1 MTCAKEGGKLWLSP
15 SCSPHTQ
22 RLSLSLTHTHTTPP
36 PMSLTCMLHSLDRHT
51 VGNQNIITLSH
62 TAANSGV
69 ATIQNSRAAL
79 TLNFH
84 MKVGATKY
92 RPAGRNW
99 PAGREFETPGL
110 DGGFLYPK
118 MSPLYIN
125 TLYLHQEWVLSVE
138 ATMFFT
144 VAQTGQTKHLLSFYD
159 NWRLPQ
165 VLFHVWKRRVRGVQ
179 LQHETSPLDVTTFH
193 TLTL

>member
-1 MTCAKEGGKLWLSP
+1 MCVPGPVLVVPALSYV
-15 SCSPHTQ
+15 
-22 RLSLSLTHTHTTPP
+22 LSVPAPCDLQMKHWIHHDLRERGRKTMIFTLLLSAFPKPLFSLSALSLTHTHTHTTPHTTPP

-99 PAGREFETPGL
+99 PAGREFETPALRCLG
-110 DGGFLYPK
+110 P
-118 MSPLYIN
+118 SII
-125 TLYLHQEWVLSVE
+125 TSVLSEFNKRKLRVI
-138 ATMFFT
+138 
-144 VAQTGQTKHLLSFYD
+144 
-159 NWRLPQ
+159 Q
-165 VLFHVWKRRVRGVQ
+165 VFMSLRHA
-179 LQHETSPLDVTTFH
+179 
-193 TLTL
+193 

>member
-1 MTCAKEGGKLWLSP
+1 MCVPGPVLVVPALSYV
-15 SCSPHTQ
+15 
-22 RLSLSLTHTHTTPP
+22 LSVPAPCDLQMKHWIHHDLRERGRKTMIFTLLLSAHPKPLFSLSALSLTHTHDPAHDPAPHVTH
-36 PMSLTCMLHSLDRHT
+36 SMLHSLDRHT

-110 DGGFLYPK
+110 DSIYMLTIHIHP
-118 MSPLYIN
+118 I
-125 TLYLHQEWVLSVE
+125 SVMTRQKIKSSRL
-138 ATMFFT
+138 A
-144 VAQTGQTKHLLSFYD
+144 KD
-159 NWRLPQ
+159 NIRE
-165 VLFHVWKRRVRGVQ
+165 H
-179 LQHETSPLDVTTFH
+179 
-193 TLTL
+193 

>member
-1 MTCAKEGGKLWLSP
+1 MYLAFRHLVIYKWSTGYIMTCAKEGGKLWFSP
-15 SCSPHTQ
+15 SCSPHIQ
-22 RLSLSLTHTHTTPP
+22 SHSFLSRLSLSLTHTHTTPHTTPP

-99 PAGREFETPGL
+99 PAGREFETTALVPSNNMEEAWFMTYTAASGQVVTEMLWLHFPGTVITSI
-110 DGGFLYPK
+110 F
-118 MSPLYIN
+118 IN
-125 TLYLHQEWVLSVE
+125 SL
-138 ATMFFT
+138 
-144 VAQTGQTKHLLSFYD
+144 
-159 NWRLPQ
+159 
-165 VLFHVWKRRVRGVQ
+165 
-179 LQHETSPLDVTTFH
+179 
-193 TLTL
+193 

>member
-1 MTCAKEGGKLWLSP
+1 MCVPGPVLVVPALSYVLSVP
-15 SCSPHTQ
+15 APCDLQMKHWIHHDLRERGRKIMIFTLLLSAHPKPLFSLSA
-22 RLSLSLTHTHTTPP
+22 LSLTHTHTHTTPP

-92 RPAGRNW
+92 RPAGR
-99 PAGREFETPGL
+99 EFETPVL
-110 DGGFLYPK
+110 DL
-118 MSPLYIN
+118 
-125 TLYLHQEWVLSVE
+125 
-138 ATMFFT
+138 
-144 VAQTGQTKHLLSFYD
+144 
-159 NWRLPQ
+159 
-165 VLFHVWKRRVRGVQ
+165 
-179 LQHETSPLDVTTFH
+179 
-193 TLTL
+193 

>member
-1 MTCAKEGGKLWLSP
+1 MRSGTCARRTCAVICSHSFLS
-15 SCSPHTQ
+15 
-22 RLSLSLTHTHTTPP
+22 RLSLSLTHTTPHTTPP

-99 PAGREFETPGL
+99 PAGREFETPAL
-110 DGGFLYPK
+110 VLPTDLQVVSLQREKNTAFTHTSSLYWD
-118 MSPLYIN
+118 
-125 TLYLHQEWVLSVE
+125 H
-138 ATMFFT
+138 
-144 VAQTGQTKHLLSFYD
+144 
-159 NWRLPQ
+159 
-165 VLFHVWKRRVRGVQ
+165 
-179 LQHETSPLDVTTFH
+179 
-193 TLTL
+193 

>member
-1 MTCAKEGGKLWLSP
+1 MYLAFRHLVIYKWSTGYIMTCAKEGGKLWFSP
-15 SCSPHTQ
+15 SCSPHIQ
-22 RLSLSLTHTHTTPP
+22 SHSFLSQLSLSLTHTHTTPHTTPP

-99 PAGREFETPGL
+99 PAGREFETPGVDL
-110 DGGFLYPK
+110 IVRKKILVLLEHILQVYFLLVCP
-118 MSPLYIN
+118 SCPR
-125 TLYLHQEWVLSVE
+125 
-138 ATMFFT
+138 
-144 VAQTGQTKHLLSFYD
+144 
-159 NWRLPQ
+159 RL
-165 VLFHVWKRRVRGVQ
+165 R
-179 LQHETSPLDVTTFH
+179 DVTMCLINSGADQTNKK
-193 TLTL
+193 